1 MSKYFTKEVAGNIK
15 RAKYQVKNAEGKY
28 EVVYLE
34 TAADQV
40 EETHDRVFVTP
51 EQKAQI
57 TSNKEAIEAE
67 KSAREEAVEGLSDRL
82 EVIEGEG
89 EGSVKKALQDAKSY
103 TDGKVSEINS
113 NHQEL
118 SEKVSAN
125 EKAIEDLGSEF
136 ASEIGRIEK
145 AYKDAD
151 TTINGR
157 LDSLES
163 ETADL
168 EKIRTDIAANTAAI
182 NKEVTDRE
190 AAVKAVDD
198 KLTAEVSRAT
208 AAEVA
213 LGKRIDGVESDLTSG
228 LNSTK
233 EYVDGK
239 VSEINTNHSRLA
251 ERVTTNEG
259 QLATVDTRI
268 EAAKTEA
275 VNTSKAHTDAEIV
288 KLDAAYKAAD
298 LQVLSD
304 ANAYADNELT
314 KLRTSLTEEI
324 TAVEESVETVDGK
337 VVALTSRVTSNEE
350 AIDSLR
356 NALSN
361 KNSNTIVVNTEDEIA
376 VENPNPKVGDLAYVI
391 SSKRAYI
398 FKGVTAIA
406 VKSVPQGWVV
416 FDEITSELDLVDYL
430 KIADANATFRKLSD
444 KIVEGDLHTD
454 LSTKINNKAD
464 KSYVDVELAKK
475 TNEAYVNA
483 KVEEVVSPVRT
494 LANQNKTD
502 IANEVTARKSAIS
515 TVEAA
520 IATETTNRTQAI
532 NTVSSAVTKE
542 VADRKEAIEG
552 VNSTISGVNTKLTQE
567 ISARETAVSGV
578 DAKVTQEVKDRE
590 AAISGVNTLIETLN
604 SKIAQADALI
614 ATLQGKLT
622 TLEEIETNRIV
633 FED

>member
-125 EKAIEDLGSEF
+125 ETAIEELNSKVDSAVEGLEG
-136 ASEIGRIEK
+136 EISRVES
-145 AYKDAD
+145 AYKAAD
-151 TTINGR
+151 TTIKGR

-168 EKIRTDIAANTAAI
+168 GKIRTDIAANTDAI

-190 AAVKAVDD
+190 AAVKAVDN
-198 KLTAEVSRAT
+198 KLTTEVSRAT

-228 LNSTK
+228 LNNTK

-239 VSEINTNHSRLA
+239 VSEINANHNKLA

-268 EAAKTEA
+268 SAAKTEA
-275 VNTSKAHTDAEIV
+275 INSSKSYTDGEIV
-288 KLDAAYKAAD
+288 KLDTALKAAD
-298 LQVLSD
+298 VQVLSD
-304 ANAYADNELT
+304 AKAYTDAQVLSSKTALETKIDEEVKTINDSIDALDGRVSTNESDIANL
-314 KLRTSLTEEI
+314 K
-324 TAVEESVETVDGK
+324 TA
-337 VVALTSRVTSNEE
+337 
-350 AIDSLR
+350 I
-356 NALSN
+356 SN
-361 KNSNTIVVNTEDEIA
+361 KNNNTIVVNTEAEIA
-376 VENPNPKVGDLAYVI
+376 TENPNPKEGDLAYVI

-398 FKGVTAIA
+398 YKGVNAIA
-406 VKSVPQGWVV
+406 VRNVPTGWVV
-416 FDEITSELDLVDYL
+416 FDEITSELDLKDYL
-430 KIADANATFRKLSD
+430 KSADAASTYRRLD
-444 KIVEGDLHTD
+444 TAIVEGDLHSD

-464 KSYVDVELAKK
+464 KSYVNEELAKK
-475 TNEAYVNA
+475 ADITYVDG
-483 KVEEVVSPVRT
+483 
-494 LANQNKTD
+494 Q
-502 IANEVTARKSAIS
+502 IS
-515 TVEAA
+515 TVTGLVNNNKTAIENEVSAREAAIQVVNTA

-532 NTVSSAVTKE
+532 STVTTAVNTEVSE
-542 VADRKEAIEG
+542 RKEAI
-552 VNSTISGVNTKLTQE
+552 NTV
-567 ISARETAVSGV
+567 TASITKEVS
-578 DAKVTQEVKDRE
+578 DRE
-590 AAISGVNTLIETLN
+590 AAITGVETKLNNEVKDIETAMSNETTRVNALIETLN

-633 FED
+633 FDQE